1 MSFIYRLEWVGT
13 STNTYHYSR
22 DQNASKG
29 AGEKSSIEIDDRE
42 KERWTC
48 KLSVKRGARDD
59 CCDGGSEDGGKMR

>member
-1 MSFIYRLEWVGT
+1 MVYWSLFSDGYFRRVMSFIYRLEWVGT

-42 KERWTC
+42 KER
-48 KLSVKRGARDD
+48 
-59 CCDGGSEDGGKMR
+59 